1 MQLSNF
7 FFEVTILALFY
18 FDDINTLHK
27 VVAKKKCK
35 TNVRQ
40 YSLVTLS
47 NTWQFA
53 VPLAAFNY
61 LLSTTLFY
69 VPEPNENR
77 NSPRQYLLHSI
88 KLLVMNTLWYLKSHT
103 CTNEVSITYL
113 KRLESM
119 FLSGK
124 YARWLSTK
132 GTNQFAGYMK
142 N

>member
-61 LLSTTLFY
+61 WFTFHHFILRPWTERKQKFPSTISATFNKTLSYEYF
-69 VPEPNENR
+69 VV
-77 NSPRQYLLHSI
+77 SKI
-88 KLLVMNTLWYLKSHT
+88 SH
-103 CTNEVSITYL
+103 
-113 KRLESM
+113 M
-119 FLSGK
+119 H
-124 YARWLSTK
+124 
-132 GTNQFAGYMK
+132 
-142 N
+142 